1 MTRRKPYVRSMN
13 GWWTRHGY
21 FKRYMMREGT
31 SVFLALF
38 ALEILF
44 GLVALSRGEAAY
56 DRWLAMLGNP
66 LLIIFH
72 LLVFAAACYHTYT
85 WFSVSPKTMP
95 PLQLKGKTITPDK
108 IVAGQ
113 YVVLAITTLVVIV
126 LVAIPGLI

>member
-1 MTRRKPYVRSMN
+1 MNRRKPYVRSMN

-21 FKRYMMREGT
+21 FKRYMIREGT

-56 DRWLAMLGNP
+56 DRWLAMLTNP
-66 LLIIFH
+66 WFVVFH
-72 LLVFAAACYHTYT
+72 ILVFVAACYHTVT

-95 PLQLKGKTITPDK
+95 PMQVKGKSITPDQ
-108 IVAGQ
+108 IIAGQ
-113 YVVLAITTLVVIV
+113 YVVLAITTLVVI
-126 LVAIPGLI
+126 LVAIPGVI